1 MLDKKD
7 MGALLKAD
15 MNRAEEDLRRYAQK
29 LADDFYEAWGLPVT
43 DIVVEVREPVQVLGA
58 QPRPTAV
65 TRAEIQIRI

>member
-15 MNRAEEDLRRYAQK
+15 MNRAEEALRRYAQK

-43 DIVVEVREPVQVLGA
+43 DIVVEVREPVRVLGA